1 MPRVQADG
9 KMADVSDMRLPGAH
23 FPGVLSGP
31 TLSLLSLVLL
41 VTLAILVWSVMLRRR
56 VQQQTLLIRRSEER
70 FRHLA
75 ERDSLTGLSSR
86 ALLHE
91 RLNRELEAARRKQTP
106 LALMMMDVDKFKQVN
121 DSLGHAAGDEILC
134 VTAQRIRAAVRE
146 TDTVARTG
154 GDEFMVLLPGVRG
167 TREATKIA
175 AEVVANVGAPISF
188 RGQEVPISV
197 SVGISSYPDGGD
209 DVTSLLQNVDTAMS
223 EAKALGRN
231 CYRFFSPGMA
241 RAGADKLEFAVA
253 LNHAL
258 DRNEF
263 ELNYQPLV
271 DIVTGEVSGLEALL
285 RWRSGKLGL
294 VMPDNFIPLAE
305 ETGLIATIG
314 EWVLH
319 ESCRQVSL
327 LEKKLGRSLLLAVN
341 ISPRQIQQGNLPR
354 IIQDALA
361 ASNRAPG
368 SLELEITENLLISN
382 SVKAQDTFHQIRD
395 LGVRLAIDDFGIGF
409 SSLSYIT
416 QFHVDRLKIDRSFIQ
431 NCLTDRNSETVA
443 RVIIAMAHGLDIS
456 VVAEGVETA
465 EQYRFLEEAGC
476 DAAQGYYLSR
486 PKAVSEIEQSLLAFE
501 MRVPQL

>member
-1 MPRVQADG
+1 
-9 KMADVSDMRLPGAH
+9 MRLPGAH
-23 FPGVLSGP
+23 FAGLLPGHTLSAPSGVL
-31 TLSLLSLVLL
+31 LI
-41 VTLAILVWSVMLRRR
+41 TLAVLVWSVMLRRR
-56 VQQQTLLIRRSEER
+56 IRQQTLLIRRSEER
-70 FRHLA
+70 FRQLA
-75 ERDSLTGLSSR
+75 EHDSLTGLTSR

-91 RLNRELEAARRKQTP
+91 RLNQALEAARRKQTP

-121 DSLGHAAGDEILC
+121 DSLGHVAGDEILC
-134 VTAQRIRAAVRE
+134 VTAQRIRASVRE
-146 TDTVARTG
+146 TDTVARIG

-167 TREATKIA
+167 TRETSKIA
-175 AEVVANVGAPISF
+175 AEVVANVSAPVSF
-188 RGQEVPISV
+188 RGQEVPVSV
-197 SVGISSYPDGGD
+197 SVGISSYPDGGE
-209 DVTSLLQNVDTAMS
+209 DVTSLLQNVDIALH

-231 CYRFFSPGMA
+231 CYQFFTPDMA

-258 DRNEF
+258 AKDEF
-263 ELNYQPLV
+263 ELVYQPLV
-271 DIVTGEVSGLEALL
+271 DMVTGEVSGLEALL
-285 RWRSGKLGL
+285 RWRSEELGL
-294 VMPDNFIPLAE
+294 VRPDDFIPLAE

-319 ESCRQVSL
+319 ESCRQVSR
-327 LEKKLGRSLLLAVN
+327 LEEKLGRSLLLAVN

-354 IIQDALA
+354 ILQEALT
-361 ASNRAPG
+361 ASNRAAG

-382 SVKAQDTFHQIRD
+382 SAKVQDTFDQIRD

-431 NCLTDRNSETVA
+431 NCLTDRNSETVT

-465 EQYRFLEEAGC
+465 EQYRFLEKAQC
-476 DAAQGYYLSR
+476 DAAQGYYFSR
-486 PKAVSEIEQSLLAFE
+486 PIPISELEPSLLAFE